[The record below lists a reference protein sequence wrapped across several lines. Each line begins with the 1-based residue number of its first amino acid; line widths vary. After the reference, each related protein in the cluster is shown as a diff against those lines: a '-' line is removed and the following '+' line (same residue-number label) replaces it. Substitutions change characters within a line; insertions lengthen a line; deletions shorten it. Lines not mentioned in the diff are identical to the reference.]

1 MDKRGS
7 IVEAAIV
14 LPILILTVVSM
25 ILLLLFFHAVVQD
38 RTDLQEEVRAQADKR
53 QVVFTI
59 CRAEKITSSRMQ
71 GITAVLM
78 RHREKSFCYALDP
91 ALAVRLGEAVRYGQ
105 EAE

>member
-38 RTDLQEEVRAQADKR
+38 RTDLQEEVRAQADKK
-53 QVVFTI
+53 QVVFSQMLNERI
-59 CRAEKITSSRMQ
+59 
-71 GITAVLM
+71 L
-78 RHREKSFCYALDP
+78 
-91 ALAVRLGEAVRYGQ
+91 
-105 EAE
+105 